1 MAKLDKEID
10 LLYLEAPGG
19 FTAERDAL
27 AKRLRA
33 DGDRA
38 EVERVAKLK
47 KPSKPA
53 WLVNALALGKPG
65 SIAELLDV
73 TERLR
78 KAVSGGDADSMR
90 SAARDE
96 GRLLERLVGEARDLA
111 TEAGEKPAPAAL
123 DRVRESLQAA
133 QVDLEVRE
141 RLVAGRLE
149 REERA
154 ASFGLDGLT
163 LAAPPKLKGKGKA
176 APRKREDAAAKR
188 RLETA
193 REAVASAK
201 RELAEADV
209 EASAA
214 VRRRKK
220 ARVKLERAE
229 ERLSALRSD

>member
-10 LLYLEAPGG
+10 LLYLEPPDG
-19 FTAERDAL
+19 FTTERNAL

-33 DGDRA
+33 DGDRDEA
-38 EVERVAKLK
+38 ERVAKLK

-78 KAVSGGDADSMR
+78 KAVSGGDADAMR

-96 GRLLERLVGEARDLA
+96 GRLLERLVGEACELA
-111 TEAGEKPAPAAL
+111 SEAGEKVAPAAL
-123 DRVRESLQAA
+123 DRVRETLQAA
-133 QVDLEVRE
+133 QVDPETCE
-141 RLVAGRLE
+141 RVVAGRLE

-163 LAAPPKLKGKGKA
+163 LAALSKPKGKA

-188 RLETA
+188 RLQTA

-201 RELAEADV
+201 RELADADV

-214 VRRRKK
+214 VRRREK
-220 ARVKLERAE
+220 ARAKLKRAE